1 MSALA
6 INVFQRHEY
15 GMGRS
20 FALSA
25 AVHIVLAL
33 VLFLGVR
40 WQSSPPDT
48 IEVDL
53 VEAPPP
59 PPAPVVEAPKPPPP
73 APPKVEPEVKPPP
86 PVAKPDIVEREK
98 PKPKPKPEPKKV
110 EKKAVEAK
118 PKPDPTLQKRM
129 QEQLAAEQRAL
140 DQQRAERELR
150 DLIAK
155 QQADAARKASA
166 ARASA
171 LGDSISRIQAKVR
184 GGWILPQDLQGNPEA
199 IFLVVQ
205 LPTGEVLS
213 TKLVK
218 SSGNPAYD
226 NAVERAIL
234 KASPL
239 PLPSDRSLFAREL
252 KLTFR
257 PRDQ

>member
-1 MSALA
+1 MSTLA
-6 INVFQRHEY
+6 INAFQRHEY
-15 GMGRS
+15 GMGWS
-20 FALSA
+20 FGLSA

-73 APPKVEPEVKPPP
+73 APPKIEPEVKPPP
-86 PVAKPDIVEREK
+86 PVVKPDIVEREK
-98 PKPKPKPEPKKV
+98 PKPKPKPEPKKI
-110 EKKAVEAK
+110 EAK

-150 DLIAK
+150 DLIAR
-155 QQADAARKASA
+155 QQADAARKAAA

-171 LGDSISRIQAKVR
+171 LGDYISKIQAKVR

-226 NAVERAIL
+226 TAVERAIL